1 MNECEQDI
9 QRFIQIRD
17 EINEEIK
24 KIGPNVTQLQ
34 EATTALLSHIDVFKE
49 LSKTAQ
55 EHMKITVQGAAQDM
69 AHSVSVAFSTKIEA
83 QVQEILTTL
92 DQSVHYAK
100 RTLES
105 SRRTKDRNLMLFFFL
120 GCLLCGI
127 SGAELSYFY
136 AKRNPCTLPPD
147 LIKMYS
153 LGYEYN
159 TSLSKMSRQEKQKLM
174 TLLKKK

>member
-1 MNECEQDI
+1 MNQNEQDI

-34 EATTALLSHIDVFKE
+34 EATTALLSHVDVFKE

-55 EHMKITVQGAAQDM
+55 EHMKIAVQGAAQDM
-69 AHSVSVAFSTKIEA
+69 AHSASVAFSTKIET

-92 DQSVHYAK
+92 DQSVQYAK
-100 RTLES
+100 RTLDS
-105 SRRTKDRNLMLFFFL
+105 SRTSKHRNLRPLSIL
-120 GCLLCGI
+120 GCLLCGL
-127 SGAELSYFY
+127 SGTGLGYLY
-136 AKRNPCTLPPD
+136 AKRNPCSLPPD

-153 LGYEYN
+153 LGYEYKA
-159 TSLSKMSRQEKQKLM
+159 SLSKMSGQEKQKMEKLM
-174 TLLKKK
+174 NRK